1 MPDSDPSDPSAA
13 SRSVPAWPACR
24 PARPVEALASILL
37 DVLAIAAPLYAGLRL
52 HVPALFR
59 LALIAAAAAILV
71 AQGMAHCLRGRGCGG
86 LLLGLRTVDDDAGLP
101 AGHPR
106 AILAVLRLGR
116 GGGATVFNIRRG
128 RDPVRGTLADLEETP
143 AAASPSPSSPA
154 SPPTAAPRPSRRGT
168 APAAGKR
175 RVRPGPADEPAMTR
189 TTPPSLAPAA
199 PPASLPPRAV
209 SAPPP
214 ARTARST
221 ARTDPD
227 APSIPP
233 GPPRQAPP
241 PPPPPPP
248 SIRPE
253 RWQKKA
259 HTRPGQGAWTPA
271 SGTTSP
277 PESRARR
284 AHALP
289 GLVLEG
295 PGGWNTLITT
305 TTVVGRDPSPQPELR
320 ALDTIALP
328 DLARTAA
335 PDHAVIRP
343 TAAGA
348 EITDLGSATGT
359 SVITL
364 GGQRIACR
372 SGEPLSQTP
381 PFTLILGGLHL
392 AVTTER

>member
-1 MPDSDPSDPSAA
+1 MPDSDPSAPSAT

-24 PARPVEALASILL
+24 PARPVETLASILL
-37 DVLAIAAPLYAGLRL
+37 DVLAIAVPLYTGLRL
-52 HVPALFR
+52 HVPALLR
-59 LALIAAAAAILV
+59 LALIAAAATILV

-116 GGGATVFNIRRG
+116 GCGATVFNIRRG

-143 AAASPSPSSPA
+143 AAASPSSPA
-154 SPPTAAPRPSRRGT
+154 SPPTASPRPSRRG
-168 APAAGKR
+168 AAQAAGKR
-175 RVRPGPADEPAMTR
+175 RVRPEPADGPAMAR
-189 TTPPSLAPAA
+189 TTPPSPAPAA
-199 PPASLPPRAV
+199 PPAYLPPRAV
-209 SAPPP
+209 SAPPS

-241 PPPPPPP
+241 PPPPPP

-253 RWQKKA
+253 RWQKKV

-271 SGTTSP
+271 SGTASP

>member
-1 MPDSDPSDPSAA
+1 MPDSDPSAPSAT

-24 PARPVEALASILL
+24 PARPVETLASILL
-37 DVLAIAAPLYAGLRL
+37 DVLAIAVPLYTGLRL
-52 HVPALFR
+52 HVPALLR
-59 LALIAAAAAILV
+59 LALIAAAATILV

-116 GGGATVFNIRRG
+116 GCGATVFNIRRG
-128 RDPVRGTLADLEETP
+128 RDPVRGTLADLEEAP
-143 AAASPSPSSPA
+143 AAASPSTSSPA
-154 SPPTAAPRPSRRGT
+154 SPPPAVPRSSRRGAT
-168 APAAGKR
+168 PPAGKR
-175 RVRPGPADEPAMTR
+175 RVRPGPADGPAMAR
-189 TTPPSLAPAA
+189 TTSPSPAPAA
-199 PPASLPPRAV
+199 PPASLPPRTG
-209 SAPPP
+209 SAPSS
-214 ARTARST
+214 ARTG
-221 ARTDPD
+221 PN

-233 GPPRQAPP
+233 GPPRQAP

-271 SGTTSP
+271 SGTASP